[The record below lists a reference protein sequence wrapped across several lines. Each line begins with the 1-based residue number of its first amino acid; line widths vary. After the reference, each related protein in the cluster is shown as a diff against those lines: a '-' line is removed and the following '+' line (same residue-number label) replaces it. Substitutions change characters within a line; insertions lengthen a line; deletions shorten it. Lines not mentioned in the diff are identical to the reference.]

1 VDNAHQ
7 AARSRATI
15 CGMSLDPRLAG
26 IATSQ
31 HGLFTASQA
40 LGVGYSEREIKYL
53 ARTKEWARLR
63 RGVYIEAHLLP
74 DDDLA
79 QHVVRA
85 RAALLC
91 VKDGAFASHST
102 AAAVH
107 GLAVLDPDLTTVH
120 LTRAGLASPRTEAG
134 IHHHVAR
141 VPPGNVIAVGG
152 IPVTDVAWTV
162 VDTSRESSFAHG
174 VVLAESALWREQTTS
189 DSLRSILLTCVDWP
203 GARTAGRVVSFASNR
218 SESPG
223 ESLARIAFERLGLP
237 QPRQQVDVHDA
248 FGFIGRVDFLWDQY
262 RTIGEFDGR
271 MKYDGQP
278 SESLYAE
285 KRREDRLRE
294 AGFEV
299 VRFGWADVQGEAAEL
314 GRRVAAAFARA
325 VRRGVIGA

>member
-1 VDNAHQ
+1 MG
-7 AARSRATI
+7 S
-15 CGMSLDPRLAG
+15 GPAG
-26 IATSQ
+26 IATTQ
-31 HGLFTASQA
+31 NGLFTVAQA
-40 LGVGYSEREIKYL
+40 LGVGYSEREIKFL

-63 RGVYIEAHLLP
+63 RGIYIESYLLP

-85 RAALLC
+85 RAALLR
-91 VKDGAFASHST
+91 VKDGAFASHLT

-120 LTRAGLASPRTEAG
+120 LTRVGLASSRTEAG
-134 IHHHVAR
+134 VHHHVAR
-141 VPPGNVIAVGG
+141 VPPGHVIAVGG

-162 VDTSRESSFAHG
+162 VDTARESSFAQG

-189 DSLRSILLTCVDWP
+189 KSLRSVLLTCVDWP

-237 QPRQQVDVHDA
+237 QPRQQVDVRDG
-248 FGFIGRVDFLWDQY
+248 FGLIGRVDFLWDEY
-262 RTIGEFDGR
+262 RTVGEFDGR
-271 MKYDGQP
+271 IKYEGETK
-278 SESLYAE
+278 ESLYAE

-299 VRFGWADVQGEAAEL
+299 VRFGWSDVKGGAEEL
-314 GRRVAAAFARA
+314 GRRVGAAFARA